1 METKKRNKFLTILM
15 TAIAVSLLLICCY
28 ANLLPQ
34 EQLTRMT
41 PYSFTDDWMLSS
53 REETRMVALGED
65 FHVQGNTLHLFRRL
79 PEFLNADDVLMFRTS
94 LIALSAKIDGKEI
107 YHYDGTGTLQSLTMP
122 YSWQYVDLSP
132 TDAGKVLTLD
142 LSWKDN
148 TVVYIGDLYL
158 DSGIACQLYSILE
171 ELPFFLLSVSNLFY
185 GGYLLLNFNLFKN
198 RRYYRADYRL
208 LTLGMAA
215 IQLGIWD
222 FYQGLS
228 GRVLVAMPDWL
239 SWVGLS
245 ALWLL
250 PVTLVCYLNEAAENR
265 SIVHTARLLFIYYI
279 AFYAAVF
286 IATLTGVP
294 AMSCVIL
301 QHLNMIVLFV
311 CIMRNQYVQIVSNGV
326 SSGRLISFALV
337 VVNLMVFAADF
348 VIYHYHTQLRFGL
361 LSTMACMG
369 YIYHASMLIN
379 GELHAKAAEAVE
391 LQISAEQQKAA
402 MMLSQIRPHFI
413 YNVLNTIRCLCVID
427 AAQAE
432 TAIVDFSE
440 YLRSDM
446 NFLEKQELIPFSEEA
461 AHTRNY
467 LKLESM
473 RFGKR
478 LRVRW
483 VLEEEDFLIPPL
495 LLQPIVEN
503 AVRYGVTKKTAGGE
517 IQIRSFGDTKNI
529 YVTVRDD
536 GNGFDARRVLED
548 PAFDGELHIG
558 IHNVRTRLQINASGD
573 LQIKST
579 PTGTLVTLILP
590 RKRS

>member
-1 METKKRNKFLTILM
+1 
-15 TAIAVSLLLICCY
+15 
-28 ANLLPQ
+28 
-34 EQLTRMT
+34 
-41 PYSFTDDWMLSS
+41 ML
-53 REETRMVALGED
+53 
-65 FHVQGNTLHLFRRL
+65 
-79 PEFLNADDVLMFRTS
+79 
-94 LIALSAKIDGKEI
+94 
-107 YHYDGTGTLQSLTMP
+107 
-122 YSWQYVDLSP
+122 YSWQYVYLSP
-132 TDAGKVLTLD
+132 ADAGKVLTLD

-158 DSGIACQLYSILE
+158 DSGIACQLYSILK

-265 SIVHTARLLFIYYI
+265 SIVRTARLLFVYYI

-294 AMSCVIL
+294 AMSCMIL

-311 CIMRNQYVQIVSNGV
+311 CIMRNQYAQIVSNGV
-326 SSGRLISFALV
+326 SSGRLTSFALV

-348 VIYHYHTQLRFGL
+348 VIYHYHTPLRFGL

-495 LLQPIVEN
+495 SLQPIVEN

-517 IQIRSFGDTKNI
+517 IQIHSFGDTKNI

-590 RKRS
+590 RKRG

>member
-1 METKKRNKFLTILM
+1 MEKRRRNRFLTVLLSV
-15 TAIAVSLLLICCY
+15 IAASLLLICCY
-28 ANLLPQ
+28 ASRSPQ
-34 EQLTRMT
+34 ELLTRMK
-41 PYSFTDDWMLSS
+41 PYSFNDNWMLFS
-53 REETRMVALGED
+53 RGETQMVALGED
-65 FHVQGNTLHLFRRL
+65 FHVQGNTLHMCRRL
-79 PEFLNADDVLMFRTS
+79 PEFLNVDDVLMFRTS
-94 LIALSAKIDGKEI
+94 LIALSVKIDGRET
-107 YHYDGTGTLQSLTMP
+107 YYYDGTGALQSLTMP
-122 YSWQYVDLSP
+122 YFWQYVSLSP
-132 TDAGKVLTLD
+132 ADAGKIVTLD
-142 LSWKDN
+142 LSWRDN
-148 TVVYIGDLYL
+148 AVVYIGDVYL

-185 GGYLLLNFNLFKN
+185 GGYLLLNFHLFKN
-198 RRYYRADYRL
+198 RRYYKADYRL
-208 LTLGMAA
+208 LALGMAA
-215 IQLGIWD
+215 IQLGMWD

-228 GRVLVAMPDWL
+228 GRVLVAMPNWL

-265 SIVHTARLLFIYYI
+265 SIVRTAQLLFIYYI

-286 IATLTGVP
+286 IATLVGVP

-301 QHLNMIVLFV
+301 QHLNMMVLFV
-311 CIMRNQYVQIVSNGV
+311 CVMCNQYAQIVSYGV
-326 SSGRLISFALV
+326 SGRRLISFALV
-337 VVNLMVFAADF
+337 VVNLMVFAVDF

-369 YIYHASMLIN
+369 YIYYASMLIN
-379 GELHAKAAEAVE
+379 GEVHAKAAEAVE

-440 YLRSDM
+440 YLRSNM

-478 LRVRW
+478 LRVCW
-483 VLEEEDFLIPPL
+483 ALEEEDFLIPPL
-495 LLQPIVEN
+495 SLQPIVEN

-517 IQIRSFGDTKNI
+517 VQIRSFGDAKNI

-548 PAFDGELHIG
+548 PDFDGKLHIG
-558 IHNVRTRLQINASGD
+558 IHNVRTRLQISASGD
-573 LQIKST
+573 LKIESA

-590 RKRS
+590 RKRG

>member
-1 METKKRNKFLTILM
+1 
-15 TAIAVSLLLICCY
+15 
-28 ANLLPQ
+28 
-34 EQLTRMT
+34 
-41 PYSFTDDWMLSS
+41 
-53 REETRMVALGED
+53 
-65 FHVQGNTLHLFRRL
+65 
-79 PEFLNADDVLMFRTS
+79 
-94 LIALSAKIDGKEI
+94 
-107 YHYDGTGTLQSLTMP
+107 
-122 YSWQYVDLSP
+122 
-132 TDAGKVLTLD
+132 
-142 LSWKDN
+142 
-148 TVVYIGDLYL
+148 
-158 DSGIACQLYSILE
+158 
-171 ELPFFLLSVSNLFY
+171 
-185 GGYLLLNFNLFKN
+185 
-198 RRYYRADYRL
+198 
-208 LTLGMAA
+208 MAA
-215 IQLGIWD
+215 IQLGMWD

-228 GRVLVAMPDWL
+228 GRVLVAMPNWL

-265 SIVHTARLLFIYYI
+265 SIVRTAQLLFIYYI

-286 IATLTGVP
+286 IATLVGVP

-301 QHLNMIVLFV
+301 QHLNMMVLFV
-311 CIMRNQYVQIVSNGV
+311 CVMCNQYAQIVSYGV
-326 SSGRLISFALV
+326 SGRRLISFALV
-337 VVNLMVFAADF
+337 VVNLMVFALDF

-361 LSTMACMG
+361 LSTVACMG
-369 YIYHASMLIN
+369 YIYYASMLIN
-379 GELHAKAAEAVE
+379 GEVHAKAAEAVE

-440 YLRSDM
+440 YLRSNM

-478 LRVRW
+478 LRVCW
-483 VLEEEDFLIPPL
+483 ALEEEDFLIPPL
-495 LLQPIVEN
+495 SLQPIVEN

-517 IQIRSFGDTKNI
+517 VQIRSFGDAKNI

-548 PAFDGELHIG
+548 PDFDGKLHIG
-558 IHNVRTRLQINASGD
+558 IHNVRTRLQISASGD
-573 LQIKST
+573 LKIESA

>member
-1 METKKRNKFLTILM
+1 MEKRRRNKFLTILL
-15 TAIAVSLLLICCY
+15 TVIVASLLLICCY
-28 ANLLPQ
+28 ASRAPQ
-34 EQLTRMT
+34 ELLTQVK
-41 PYSFTDDWMLSS
+41 PYSFNDDWTLLS
-53 REETRMVALGED
+53 REEARMVSLGED
-65 FHVQGNTLHLFRRL
+65 FHVQGNMLHMCRRL
-79 PEFLNADDVLMFRTS
+79 PEFLNVDDVLMFRTS
-94 LIALSAKIDGKEI
+94 LITLSAKIDGREI
-107 YHYDGTGTLQSLTMP
+107 YHYDGTGALQSLTMP
-122 YSWQYVDLSP
+122 YSWQYVELSP
-132 TDAGKVLTLD
+132 ADAGKLLTFD
-142 LSWKDN
+142 LSWRDN
-148 TVVYIGDLYL
+148 AVVYIGDLYL

-222 FYQGLS
+222 FFQGLS

-239 SWVGLS
+239 SWIGLS

-265 SIVHTARLLFIYYI
+265 FIVRTARLLFIYYI

-286 IATLTGVP
+286 IATLAGLP

-301 QHLNMIVLFV
+301 QHLNMIALFV
-311 CIMRNQYVQIVSNGV
+311 CVMRNQYAQIVNYGV
-326 SSGRLISFALV
+326 SGGRLISFALV
-337 VVNLMVFAADF
+337 VINLMVFAADF
-348 VIYHYHTQLRFGL
+348 VIYHYHTRLHFGL
-361 LSTMACMG
+361 LSTVACMG
-369 YIYHASMLIN
+369 YIYHASMVIN

-446 NFLEKQELIPFSEEA
+446 NFLEKRELIPFSEEA

-483 VLEEEDFLIPPL
+483 ALEEEDFLIPPL
-495 LLQPIVEN
+495 SLQPIVEN

-517 IQIRSFGDTKNI
+517 IQIRSFGDAKNI

-548 PAFDGELHIG
+548 PAFDGNLHIG

-573 LQIKST
+573 LKIESA

-590 RKRS
+590 RKRV